1 MPLLARVLPHAPEL
15 KWRTAAADVTPAGR
29 DSRRLRHD
37 VQCCRL
43 PMGAPCIRPA
53 RLRSKQPLAAA
64 APCLQWSAP
73 GRSMGAKNA
82 PLRGT
87 VMRYPDLAAACLAI
101 AALGI
106 GHAAAQDTVKI
117 GLVMPMTG
125 TVGAAGQEVAAAVKL
140 YMAQHGD
147 TVAGK
152 KIELIIR
159 DDGSIPDNAKR
170 LAQELV
176 VNDHVAILGAGT
188 TPSAMSM
195 APIATEGKV
204 PTVVMISGT
213 SVVTERS
220 PYYVRTCFT
229 LGEQSGIIADWAIKN
244 GSRKA
249 VSVLSDWA
257 PGAEAGKAFEQHFTQ
272 GGGQIL
278 ETLKVPLANAD
289 FAPFLQR
296 AADLHPDT
304 LFVFVPAGQAGTFA
318 RQFAERGLDKS
329 GIKLV
334 GPGDIVDDN
343 DLAATGDALLG
354 VVTAGIYSAAH
365 PSQMNKDYVAA
376 YQKDNGHRANFISVG
391 GYDGMHLIYEAL
403 KKTGGNSDAG
413 VVGAAVKGMSWESPR
428 GPISIDPNTRAII
441 QNVYIRKVEKK
452 DGEPWAI
459 EFATFEAVKDPLK
472 EAAAE

>member
-1 MPLLARVLPHAPEL
+1 M
-15 KWRTAAADVTPAGR
+15 
-29 DSRRLRHD
+29 RRIHEY
-37 VQCCRL
+37 V
-43 PMGAPCIRPA
+43 AIA
-53 RLRSKQPLAAA
+53 S
-64 APCLQWSAP
+64 
-73 GRSMGAKNA
+73 
-82 PLRGT
+82 
-87 VMRYPDLAAACLAI
+87 LAI
-101 AALGI
+101 AA
-106 GHAAAQDTVKI
+106 AAFGARGAGAQDTIKI

-125 TVGAAGQEVAAAVKL
+125 TVGAAGQEVVAAVKL

-152 KIELIIR
+152 KIELIVR
-159 DDGSIPDNAKR
+159 DDGSVPDVAKR

-195 APIATEGKV
+195 APIATEAKV

-229 LGEQSGIIADWAIKN
+229 LGQQSGIIADWAIKN
-244 GSRKA
+244 GSHKA

-257 PGAEAGKAFEQHFTQ
+257 PGAEAGKVFEQHFTA
-272 GGGQIL
+272 GGGQLL
-278 ETLKVPLANAD
+278 ETLKVPLANPD

-296 AADLHPDT
+296 AHDLKPDT

-318 RQFAERGLDKS
+318 KQFAERGLDKS

-343 DLAATGDALLG
+343 DLAGTGDSLLG
-354 VVTAGIYSAAH
+354 VVTAGFYSAAH
-365 PSQMNKDYVAA
+365 PSALNKDYVAA
-376 YQKDNGHRANFISVG
+376 YAKATGGKRANFISVG

-403 KKTGGNSDAG
+403 KKTNGNTDPEKLLSAM
-413 VVGAAVKGMSWESPR
+413 KGMSWESPR
-428 GPISIDPNTRAII
+428 GPISIDPNTRDIV
-441 QNVYIRKVEKK
+441 QNIYIRKVEKK
-452 DGEPWAI
+452 DGAPWAI
-459 EFATFEAVKDPLK
+459 EFATFEAVKDPLHQ
-472 EAAAE
+472 AAK